1 MSYTFEQFCSDCRDV
16 LTSQPGPNGR
26 EKVRSKLEDLLKEPD
41 FLKAECGFKAKPGIR
56 TIYRDKETGF
66 NVLVHVYD
74 SGKKGPPHDH
84 GKSWAVY
91 GQAEKWTDMTLWK
104 CTDDGL
110 KQDFSELKE
119 DRSFRLEAGK
129 AGTFEIGEI
138 HSIQFPDGARFVR
151 VTGTD
156 LDKIPTKRY
165 NLEQKTV
172 NTGSRL
178 YRETV

>member
-1 MSYTFEQFCSDCRDV
+1 MSYTFEQFCSDCRDF

-26 EKVRSKLEDLLKEPD
+26 EKVRCKLENLLKEPD
-41 FLKAECGFKAKPGIR
+41 FLKAECGSNAKPGIR

-66 NVLVHVYD
+66 NVLIHVYD

-91 GQAEKWTDMTLWK
+91 GQAEKWTDMTLWNR
-104 CTDDGL
+104 TDNGL
-110 KQDFSELKE
+110 KEEFSEFKKV
-119 DRSFRLEAGK
+119 RSFRLDEGL

-165 NLEQKTV
+165 NQEQKTV
-172 NTGSRL
+172 NIGSRL
-178 YRETV
+178 

>member
-16 LTSQPGPNGR
+16 LTSQPGPDGR
-26 EKVRSKLEDLLKEPD
+26 EKVRCKLENLLKEPD
-41 FLKAECGFKAKPGIR
+41 FLKAECGSKAQPGIR
-56 TIYRDKETGF
+56 TIYRDKKTGF
-66 NVLVHVYD
+66 NVLIHVYD

-104 CTDDGL
+104 RKDDGL
-110 KQDFSELKE
+110 KEGFSELKE
-119 DRSFRLEAGK
+119 DRSFRLK
-129 AGTFEIGEI
+129 AGMAGIFEIGEI

-165 NLEQKTV
+165 NLEQNTV
-172 NTGSRL
+172 NVGSRI
-178 YRETV
+178 